1 MSNRR
6 KPPPLEIASTPT
18 GIRVSGECREILKDV
33 HTVHPNELE
42 ILGDLGRGA
51 CSTVVRVL
59 HKPTNRLYALKRITI
74 PIECSDPEKRQIVN
88 EIAAMSKLHH
98 ENLVPLVSGWCLS
111 NQLNILME
119 LVDGG
124 SLAQLLSISHQIPEA
139 ALGRITWFCLQ
150 GLAHLRKEHILH
162 RDLKPSNILISTTG
176 RVQIA
181 DFGMARQLD
190 GSIGQADSYRGTFC
204 YMAPEKLH
212 DAKYGYPSD
221 VWSMGL
227 VVYECAL
234 GRFPIAGAEDLL
246 YWSVVDAVS
255 HDIDV
260 VLPGATPELVDFL
273 RRCLKVEPEAR
284 DTVDQLC
291 QHPWVVKYRA
301 DAANVE
307 MLRWITEASEKRA
320 KIERDLQSG
329 IEKDNK

>member
-1 MSNRR
+1 
-6 KPPPLEIASTPT
+6 
-18 GIRVSGECREILKDV
+18 
-33 HTVHPNELE
+33 
-42 ILGDLGRGA
+42 
-51 CSTVVRVL
+51 
-59 HKPTNRLYALKRITI
+59 
-74 PIECSDPEKRQIVN
+74 
-88 EIAAMSKLHH
+88 MSKLHH
-98 ENLVPLVSGWCLS
+98 ENLLPLVSGWYLS

-124 SLAQLLSISHQIPEA
+124 SLASLLQVSHPIPEA
-139 ALGRITWFCLQ
+139 ALGRIAWFCLQ

-190 GSIGQADSYRGTFC
+190 GSIGEADSYRGTFC

-234 GRFPIAGAEDLL
+234 GRFPIGGAEELM
-246 YWSVVDAVS
+246 YWHVVDAVS

-260 VLPGATPELVDFL
+260 QIAGGSPELIDFV
-273 RRCLKVEPEAR
+273 RRCLKYDPEDR
-284 DTVDQLC
+284 DTVEQLC
-291 QHPWVVKYRA
+291 GHPWVARYKSE
-301 DAANVE
+301 AANVE
-307 MLRWITEASEKRA
+307 LLRWIAEAGEKRA
-320 KIERDLQSG
+320 KVERDLMDS
-329 IEKDNK
+329 IRKEIK